1 MPGINKNV
9 LYVYKINLQSTKQRT
24 FDLDV
29 EGETNKENI
38 KFQQTRKIE
47 ALLSQN
53 QMKKSL

>member
-38 KFQQTRKIE
+38 KFQQPRKIE